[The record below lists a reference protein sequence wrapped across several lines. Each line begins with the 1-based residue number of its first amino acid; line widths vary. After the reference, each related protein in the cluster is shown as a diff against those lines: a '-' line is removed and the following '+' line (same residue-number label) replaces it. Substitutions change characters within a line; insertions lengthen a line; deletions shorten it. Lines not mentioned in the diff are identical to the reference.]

1 MKSFQKSFESNDFQ
15 DNKDSKNEN
24 ENETNETAWER
35 GLRQAKEMRDKANKR
50 KLMDKEDFLDK
61 KMNLSLKEF
70 EIEREND
77 ERYINI
83 ER

>member
-1 MKSFQKSFESNDFQ
+1 MKPFQKSFEGNYLQ
-15 DNKDSKNEN
+15 DNKDSKSHND
-24 ENETNETAWER
+24 NETNESAWER
-35 GLRQAKEMRDKANKR
+35 GLRHAKEMRDKAKQR
-50 KLMDKEDFLDK
+50 KLTDKEDFLDK

-83 ER
+83 EK